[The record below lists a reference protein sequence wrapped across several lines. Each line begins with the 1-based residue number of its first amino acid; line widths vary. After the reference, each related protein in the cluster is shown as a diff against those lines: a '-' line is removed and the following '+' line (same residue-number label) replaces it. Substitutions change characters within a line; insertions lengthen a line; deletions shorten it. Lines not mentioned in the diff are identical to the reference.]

1 MDVPLIEKGN
11 IEMTSR
17 IRILGVALAFIGLL
31 FVGAGAF
38 AYVKAQE
45 GTASLQA
52 FSEKQNVK
60 LSYTE
65 GQLDGDNPEEAAGI
79 MSLLVDDWK
88 YPVVQ
93 GDLNPNDPLVN
104 TASEYMYQ
112 LATITYHV
120 LTGTQTVILT
130 KDAEAADGTIIPAG
144 TYEFPVDGRYYS
156 DFGRTNPI
164 EAAARGQAWSGT
176 ALGLIGQLGVGTTT
190 ASALQLALALAG
202 LFAAVGLL
210 AMFTGVGLVWASRQP
225 MPVLAESVRP
235 ATITPADELS
245 GEVAPR

>member
-1 MDVPLIEKGN
+1 MPLIEKGN

-60 LSYTE
+60 LAYNDQ
-65 GQLDGDNPEEAAGI
+65 GQLGGDNPEEAAGI

-88 YPVVQ
+88 YPIVQ
-93 GDLNPNDPLVN
+93 GDLDPNDPMVN
-104 TASEYMYQ
+104 TATEYMYQ
-112 LATITYHV
+112 MATINYHV
-120 LTGTQTVILT
+120 LTGTQTVVLT
-130 KDAEAADGTIIPAG
+130 EDAKAADGTTVKAG
-144 TYEFPVDGRYYS
+144 TYEFAVDGRYYS
-156 DFGRTNPI
+156 EFDRSNPI
-164 EAAARGQAWSGT
+164 EGAARGQAWSGT

-210 AMFTGVGLVWASRQP
+210 AMFTGLGLVWASRQP
-225 MPVLAESVRP
+225 MPVLVESVSP
-235 ATITPADELS
+235 ATITPTGAMSVSED
-245 GEVAPR
+245 PR